1 MIMII
6 IQGSKSTF
14 KKSGAKFEKINLY
27 MFVHFEYHKYNPL
40 LKKVEKKFEKRKP
53 YIFFHFEYH
62 KYNILLL

>member
-14 KKSGAKFEKINLY
+14 KKSGAKF
-27 MFVHFEYHKYNPL
+27 
-40 LKKVEKKFEKRKP
+40 EKKFEKRKP